1 LKILVVGSGGR
12 EHAIAWKVAQSPRC
26 TELFVAPGNAGTP
39 GTRVALE
46 PTDIDGLVAFCTSG
60 NIGLVIVG
68 PDAALEAG
76 LVDALTAAGIPA
88 FGPTRAAAEIE
99 WSKSWSRAFCE
110 RHGIIGPRA
119 ASFTVA
125 ADAAA
130 WATGL
135 GGPVVVKAD
144 GLAAGKGV
152 ILPDGDIETAE
163 AIGSLL
169 ATHGRIVVEERLVG
183 EEISLFGI
191 SDGTTVVALPAAQDH
206 KRIGEGDQ
214 GPNTGGM
221 GAYAPAPVCTPEMH
235 SQLTADVLQRAVD
248 GMAAEGRPFVGVLFA
263 GLMLTAAGPRTL
275 EFNARLGDPESQV
288 LLPLLDAD
296 LVDIALAC
304 CEGRLAGVPVAVHA
318 GYAVTVVLASPG
330 YPASAQTG
338 GVISGLAFAHDPSAA
353 ATPTEVATRS
363 AWPTPSGQ
371 AVSTEPPTNLASTP
385 AAAARPP
392 APYASASLKLPTT
405 LVFHAGTE
413 HHGDDI
419 VTSGGRVLAVT
430 GIGATVSEA
439 RDAAFARAAE
449 IEFNGKQFRRD
460 IGWRALARTSGGY
473 AASGVDIDA
482 GHEAVNLM
490 KAAVQ
495 RTYTPAVVAGVG
507 SFGGVMDLAMM
518 KRYEHPLLVA
528 SNDGVGTKV
537 MVGVAAGHVAGL
549 GADLVNHCINDIL
562 VQNARPIAFLDYVA
576 AAKLE
581 PVKIASVVTG
591 MAEACEAVGCVLLGG
606 ETAEMPGVYHD
617 GHLDVAGTIIGLAD
631 RNALLPRTDINPG
644 DVLIGLGSSGPH
656 TNGYSLLRRVLAGIP
671 LDVTPHGWSVNLG
684 EALLAVHR
692 NYLPVLENLLDNHF
706 GLVKA
711 LVHITGGGL
720 LDNPPRILPPGTA
733 ARVQLGSWPVPP
745 LFQMVRDASGLDAD
759 ELHRTLNMG
768 VGMVIVCAP
777 SDAAAVRAAIA
788 EDSWIIGEIIEG
800 DRTVT
805 LY

>member
-1 LKILVVGSGGR
+1 
-12 EHAIAWKVAQSPRC
+12 
-26 TELFVAPGNAGTP
+26 
-39 GTRVALE
+39 
-46 PTDIDGLVAFCTSG
+46 
-60 NIGLVIVG
+60 
-68 PDAALEAG
+68 
-76 LVDALTAAGIPA
+76 
-88 FGPTRAAAEIE
+88 
-99 WSKSWSRAFCE
+99 
-110 RHGIIGPRA
+110 
-119 ASFTVA
+119 
-125 ADAAA
+125 
-130 WATGL
+130 
-135 GGPVVVKAD
+135 
-144 GLAAGKGV
+144 
-152 ILPDGDIETAE
+152 
-163 AIGSLL
+163 
-169 ATHGRIVVEERLVG
+169 
-183 EEISLFGI
+183 
-191 SDGTTVVALPAAQDH
+191 
-206 KRIGEGDQ
+206 
-214 GPNTGGM
+214 
-221 GAYAPAPVCTPEMH
+221 
-235 SQLTADVLQRAVD
+235 
-248 GMAAEGRPFVGVLFA
+248 
-263 GLMLTAAGPRTL
+263 
-275 EFNARLGDPESQV
+275 
-288 LLPLLDAD
+288 
-296 LVDIALAC
+296 
-304 CEGRLAGVPVAVHA
+304 
-318 GYAVTVVLASPG
+318 VTVVLASPG

-338 GVISGLAFAHDPSAA
+338 GVISGLAAAGHPGPTGISADAA
-353 ATPTEVATRS
+353 AQP
-363 AWPTPSGQ
+363 AWPTPSGL
-371 AVSTEPPTNLASTP
+371 AVSTEPPTNLRSAADGSTP
-385 AAAARPP
+385 APRASGAG
-392 APYASASLKLPTT
+392 SASPTLPST

-413 HHGDDI
+413 RSGADI
-419 VTSGGRVLAVT
+419 VTSGGRVLTVT
-430 GIGATVSEA
+430 GVGATVSEA

-449 IEFNGKQFRRD
+449 ITFAGKQFRRD

-482 GHEAVNLM
+482 GH
-490 KAAVQ
+490 
-495 RTYTPAVVAGVG
+495 AVVAGVG
-507 SFGGVMDLAMM
+507 SFGGVMDLSMM
-518 KRYEHPLLVA
+518 KGYEHPLLVA

-631 RNALLPRTDINPG
+631 RNALLPRTDIHPG
-644 DVLIGLGSSGPH
+644 DVLVGLGSSGPH

-768 VGMVIVCAP
+768 IGMVIVCAP

-788 EDSWIIGEIIEG
+788 EDSWIIGEIVEG